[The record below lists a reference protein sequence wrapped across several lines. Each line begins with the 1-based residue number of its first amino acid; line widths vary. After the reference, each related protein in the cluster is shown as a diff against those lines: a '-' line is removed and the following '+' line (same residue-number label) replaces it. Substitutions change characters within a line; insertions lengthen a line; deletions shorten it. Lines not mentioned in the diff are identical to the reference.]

1 VDHDLAHPLDVC
13 FLLRAHGEQLWL
25 TAEVL
30 PVLDDLE
37 PPCSVPDE
45 QVGAA
50 FAYLEMLSVDAARRA
65 RETDAAFAAM
75 LAEPAADGPS
85 FGAEAHR
92 YHASVRALR
101 STLACRVARLVRTAT
116 PAAA

>member
-1 VDHDLAHPLDVC
+1 MTQAPT
-13 FLLRAHGEQLWL
+13 R
-25 TAEVL
+25 
-30 PVLDDLE
+30 P
-37 PPCSVPDE
+37 
-45 QVGAA
+45 
-50 FAYLEMLSVDAARRA
+50 
-65 RETDAAFAAM
+65 AM
-75 LAEPAADGPS
+75 LTLDRLGPS

>member
-1 VDHDLAHPLDVC
+1 KAWNRGPSSKAAAGPRRSKTRSNFPLDHQHRRTPVAAVDHDLAHPLDVC

-30 PVLDDLE
+30 PVLDELE

-65 RETDAAFAAM
+65 R
-75 LAEPAADGPS
+75 
-85 FGAEAHR
+85 
-92 YHASVRALR
+92 
-101 STLACRVARLVRTAT
+101 
-116 PAAA
+116 